1 MGRRR
6 SVKNTESETRMKTWN
21 VGIYVRLSNENN
33 GLEDD
38 RSLRNQLEYCKDYV
52 KEHPE
57 FRLVD
62 TYMDNGT
69 TGTNF
74 DRPEFLRLMEDVKDG
89 KIGCIIVKDLSRFGR
104 NYLETGYYMEKI
116 FPFLNL
122 RFIAINDNYDN
133 TDERKRNSLAVP
145 IKNLVNEMYA
155 KDISRKVRAG
165 MRAGEK
171 KGTIRFGAA
180 PYGYIA
186 DPDKPFQLITDEKT
200 ALFVR
205 MIFQWLNEGA
215 GYGTIASRLTEMG
228 AITPL
233 QRMRELGCLNSEKR
247 LVIDRWRSTSIKYIV
262 QNPLYTGDM
271 AYNRSIYSNGKT
283 EYQEREYWNVIPETH
298 EALVSHKDFEKALQR
313 VEEIKDKEIK
323 KREAAAHLLAT
334 RPNVFQNVF
343 YCADCGRKMHY
354 YRYFRENE
362 LRVCNYY
369 CRGRN
374 GQGAPSCQGEH
385 LEVPDRLFRM
395 MVFDQIKLQVQAAG
409 QIEAVVKEL
418 KQLHAVDGELEK
430 QESSIQMKLRNLSA
444 KRQHLYEDYAEGTL
458 DDEDYQELKTVYDGS
473 FRTLSE
479 ELERVQKE
487 IESFYHYEV
496 PDDAWKEVSEKVLH
510 ADHLTQEL
518 VDAMI
523 VRLEFGVDR
532 VLRITYRFQDWVAQL
547 QELTERLDKRK
558 DEDS

>member
-6 SVKNTESETRMKTWN
+6 SIKNTESETRMKTWD

-145 IKNLVNEMYA
+145 IKNLVNEMYS
-155 KDISRKVRAG
+155 KDISKKVRAG

-186 DPDKPFQLITDEKT
+186 DPDKPFQLMTDEKT
-200 ALFVR
+200 AAFVR
-205 MIFQWLNEGA
+205 LMFQWAAEGA
-215 GYGTIASRLTEMG
+215 SYGSIASRLSKMG

-233 QRMRELGCLNSEKR
+233 QRMRELGCLNSQKR
-247 LVIDRWRSTSIKYIV
+247 TTTDQWRPTSIKTMLK
-262 QNPLYTGDM
+262 NPLYTGDM
-271 AYNRSIYSNGKT
+271 VYNRSIYSNGKS
-283 EYQEREYWNVIPETH
+283 EKQDREYWNVIPGTH
-298 EALVSHKDFEKALQR
+298 EALVSHEEFEKVLR
-313 VEEIKDKEIK
+313 CLEKIKVDQIK
-323 KREAAAHLLAT
+323 MWESTNHRLAS

-343 YCADCGRKMHY
+343 YCSDCGRKMYY

-369 CRGRN
+369 CKGVIRGEP
-374 GQGAPSCQGEH
+374 ACPGER
-385 LEVPDRLFRM
+385 LEIPDRLFRM

-430 QESSIQMKLRNLSA
+430 QQGSIQMKLRNLSA

-458 DDEDYQELKTVYDGS
+458 DEEDYQELKAVYDES
-473 FRTLSE
+473 FRSLSE
-479 ELERVQKE
+479 ELERVERE

-496 PDDAWKEVSEKVLH
+496 PDEAWKEVSEKVLC
-510 ADHLTQEL
+510 ADQLTQEL

-523 VRLEFGVDR
+523 QRLEFGSDH
-532 VLRITYRFQDWVAQL
+532 VLRITYRFQDWVVHL
-547 QELTERLDKRK
+547 QELTERLNKGK